1 MSTIF
6 LKIQNVLKL
15 LFNDRFYESIQ
26 ISGRI
31 FIIYYIISF
40 IIFQFETDKIINY
53 SIMTL
58 LITPVIFSYLYISLS
73 IFFPFTLLGLTFSGE
88 KPLNPLGF
96 LVSVIIFW
104 IIIYLI
110 LCLIEFVREKKL
122 IYFRHKSLAN
132 KVISIFIYLY
142 IMFLLIWPFFVEID
156 FF

>member
-53 SIMTL
+53 SIITL
-58 LITPVIFSYLYISLS
+58 LITPVIFSYLYNTNLQ
-73 IFFPFTLLGLTFSGE
+73 
-88 KPLNPLGF
+88 
-96 LVSVIIFW
+96 
-104 IIIYLI
+104 I
-110 LCLIEFVREKKL
+110 LYEYYK
-122 IYFRHKSLAN
+122 
-132 KVISIFIYLY
+132 
-142 IMFLLIWPFFVEID
+142 
-156 FF
+156 